1 MNGSGRGVLLFES
14 EGRWRT
20 EVGLLSQ
27 KLYLDQSNLDDDDD
41 DHRDACYKEDEIV
54 IVNH

>member
-1 MNGSGRGVLLFES
+1 MSLRV
-14 EGRWRT
+14 
-20 EVGLLSQ
+20 VGELRLAYYHQ

>member
-27 KLYLDQSNLDDDDD
+27 KLYLDQSNLDDNDDD
-41 DHRDACYKEDEIV
+41 DCDACYEEDEMDV
-54 IVNH
+54 VNH